1 MHAYVY
7 EISSVPLDENEWM
20 KSCGL
25 PEWFERSVAESVYD
39 MEEGNE
45 RKAAIEAF
53 VRSFGD
59 NVSYADEV
67 LSFTGDVRERY
78 FRNSYEM
85 FIEAASKLTKADFQA
100 FSGQTQDAEFKK
112 AEIQL
117 QFAYEDKFDNYVF
130 LRDTEELM
138 TMDAWI
144 RDLDLDQ
151 PVYFGGV
158 VDYHA

>member
-7 EISSVPLDENEWM
+7 EISSTPLDMNEWM
-20 KSCGL
+20 KSCDL

-39 MEEGNE
+39 TEGKE
-45 RKAAIEAF
+45 RNTAIEAF
-53 VRSFGD
+53 VRTFGD
-59 NVSYADEV
+59 SVSYANEV
-67 LSFTGDVRERY
+67 LVFTGDVRERY

-85 FIEAASKLTKADFQA
+85 FIEAASKLAKADFQA
-100 FSGQTQDAEFKK
+100 FSGQTRDAEFSKN
-112 AEIQL
+112 EIQL
-117 QFAYEDKFDNYVF
+117 RFAYEDKFDNYVF
-130 LRDTEELM
+130 FHDTEELM

-144 RDLDLDQ
+144 RDLDSDQ